1 MSKVSIEISW
11 SDCIVIFNSL
21 IDNIEKLR
29 EVVESDD
36 IDEDDLYE
44 AEEELNDYVILLTRL
59 RTKYFEC
66 NEKGDLSDSLLK
78 KLNSIV

>member
-1 MSKVSIEISW
+1 MSSDSIEISW

-21 IDNIEKLR
+21 IGNIEQLR
-29 EVVESDD
+29 KVVESEN

-44 AEEELNDYVILLTRL
+44 AEEELNDYVTLLARL
-59 RTKYFEC
+59 KTKYFKC
-66 NEKGDLSDSLLK
+66 SEKGDLPDSLIK

>member
-1 MSKVSIEISW
+1 MSKDSIEISW

-21 IDNIEKLR
+21 IGNIEQLR

-44 AEEELNDYVILLTRL
+44 AEEELNDYVTLLLRL
-59 RTKYFEC
+59 KTKYFEC
-66 NEKGDLSDSLLK
+66 NEKGDLPENLVK